1 MMQGEGSHTL
11 FVVRQS
17 LGGSASADIPK
28 SDGLVVGPSDYLG
41 FITLAKDGLYGI
53 GVTPEAMNLCLSP
66 HVPNT
71 SCSISSTCHK
81 DIEFRMK
88 CQRIDPAEM
97 PVIMS
102 HHLILLEIPA
112 QDLLIFTAREQV
124 RMP

>member
-17 LGGSASADIPK
+17 LGGGASADIPK
-28 SDGLVVGPSDYLG
+28 SDGLIVGPSDYLR

-53 GVTPEAMNLCLSP
+53 GVSTEAMNLCLSP

-81 DIEFRMK
+81 DIKLWVK
-88 CQRIDPAEM
+88 CQ
-97 PVIMS
+97 
-102 HHLILLEIPA
+102 
-112 QDLLIFTAREQV
+112 
-124 RMP
+124 